1 MKRTL
6 QQVLEHMI
14 EHCNDIEDAVSRVRT
29 VEGMNMD
36 NLIRKA
42 IVFSILDLG
51 ELTKL
56 LEKFINLSDSNI
68 DWKGLKGMRE
78 IAAHRY
84 KSMDSEII
92 WDVANN
98 DIPEI
103 FTYLSSKF
111 ANLSSAQLAVICDE

>member
-6 QQVLEHMI
+6 QQVIKHMI
-14 EHCNDIEDAVSRVRT
+14 EHCIDIADAVSRIKT
-29 VEGMNMD
+29 VEGMDTD

-56 LEKFINLSDSNI
+56 LEKSINLSDSNI

-92 WDVANN
+92 WEVANN

-103 FTYLSSKF
+103 LTYLSRKY
-111 ANLSSAQLAVICDE
+111 NDLSSTQLATRCDE

>member
-6 QQVLEHMI
+6 QQVLKHMI
-14 EHCNDIEDAVSRVRT
+14 EHCIDIADAVSRVKT
-29 VEGMNMD
+29 VEGMDMD

-56 LEKFINLSDSNI
+56 LEKLMNLSDSNI

-84 KSMDSEII
+84 KSMDSEIV
-92 WDVANN
+92 WDVACN

-103 FTYLSSKF
+103 LTYLSNKYI
-111 ANLSSAQLAVICDE
+111 NLSSAQMAATCDE

>member
-6 QQVLEHMI
+6 QQVLKHMI
-14 EHCNDIEDAVSRVRT
+14 EHCIDIADAVSRVKT
-29 VEGMNMD
+29 IEGMDMD

-51 ELTKL
+51 ELAKL
-56 LEKFINLSDSNI
+56 LEKSINLSDSNI

-92 WDVANN
+92 WAVASI

-103 FTYLSSKF
+103 FTYLSSKY
-111 ANLSSAQLAVICDE
+111 NDLPSIQLAAICD

>member
-6 QQVLEHMI
+6 QQVIKHMI
-14 EHCNDIEDAVSRVRT
+14 EHCIDIADAVSRVKT
-29 VEGMNMD
+29 IGGMDTD

-51 ELTKL
+51 ELAKL
-56 LEKFINLSDSNI
+56 LEKSINLSDSNI

-92 WDVANN
+92 WEVAIN

-103 FTYLSSKF
+103 LTYLSNKY
-111 ANLSSAQLAVICDE
+111 NDLSFTQLLATCDE

>member
-6 QQVLEHMI
+6 QQVLKHMI
-14 EHCNDIEDAVSRVRT
+14 EHCIDIADAVSRVKT
-29 VEGMNMD
+29 VEGMDMD

-56 LEKFINLSDSNI
+56 LEKSINLSDSNI

-84 KSMDSEII
+84 KSMYSEIV
-92 WDVANN
+92 WDVACN
-98 DIPEI
+98 DIP
-103 FTYLSSKF
+103 
-111 ANLSSAQLAVICDE
+111 A

>member
-6 QQVLEHMI
+6 QQVLQHMI
-14 EHCNDIEDAVSRVRT
+14 EHCIYIADAVSRVKT
-29 VEGMNMD
+29 VEGMDMD

-51 ELTKL
+51 ELAKL
-56 LEKFINLSDSNI
+56 LEKFMDLSDSNI

-84 KSMDSEII
+84 KSMNSEIV
-92 WDVANN
+92 WDVASN

-103 FTYLSSKF
+103 FTYLSAAYKD
-111 ANLSSAQLAVICDE
+111 LSSTQLTAVCDE

>member
-6 QQVLEHMI
+6 QQVINHMI
-14 EHCNDIEDAVSRVRT
+14 EHCTDIADAVSRVKT
-29 VEGMNMD
+29 IEGMDMD

-51 ELTKL
+51 ELAKL
-56 LEKFINLSDSNI
+56 LEKSINLSNSNI

-84 KSMDSEII
+84 KSMDSGII
-92 WDVANN
+92 WEVANN

-103 FTYLSSKF
+103 FTYLSDKY
-111 ANLSSAQLAVICDE
+111 NDLSLTQLAATCDE

>member
-6 QQVLEHMI
+6 QQVLKHMI
-14 EHCNDIEDAVSRVRT
+14 EHCIDIEDAVSRVKT
-29 VEGMNMD
+29 VEGMDMD

-56 LEKFINLSDSNI
+56 LEKSINLSDSNI

-84 KSMDSEII
+84 KSMDSEIV
-92 WDVANN
+92 WDVASN

-103 FTYLSSKF
+103 FTYLSNKYM
-111 ANLSSAQLAVICDE
+111 NLSSAQLAATCDE

>member
-6 QQVLEHMI
+6 QQVLKHMI
-14 EHCNDIEDAVSRVRT
+14 EHCVDIADAVSRVKT
-29 VEGMNMD
+29 IEGMDRD

-51 ELTKL
+51 ELAKL
-56 LEKFINLSDSNI
+56 LEKSIDLSDSNI

-92 WDVANN
+92 WEVASN

-103 FTYLSSKF
+103 CVYLSNKF
-111 ANLSSAQLAVICDE
+111 NDLSSAQLAATCDE

>member
-6 QQVLEHMI
+6 QQVLKHMI
-14 EHCNDIEDAVSRVRT
+14 EHCIDIADAISRVKT
-29 VEGMNMD
+29 IDGMETD

-56 LEKFINLSDSNI
+56 LEKSICLSDSNI

-92 WDVANN
+92 WEVANN

-103 FTYLSSKF
+103 FTYLSSKYN
-111 ANLSSAQLAVICDE
+111 NLSSTQLAASCNE